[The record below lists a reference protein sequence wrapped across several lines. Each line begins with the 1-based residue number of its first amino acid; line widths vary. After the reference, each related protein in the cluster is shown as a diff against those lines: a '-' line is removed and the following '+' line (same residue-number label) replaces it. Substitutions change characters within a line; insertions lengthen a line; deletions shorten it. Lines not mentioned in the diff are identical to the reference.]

1 MQRQVF
7 AYTMSP
13 ELHFTWSGGR
23 QLRTCIM
30 LADTNGGSST
40 SFSHRVCSHHTWSA
54 AARQFH
60 RVMFYVMH
68 AYPCVYVHVR
78 FRWLFPYVCTYTAVH
93 IQYPCVCVYN
103 VKHLSVCG
111 RVRCIVPVN
120 MSNNW
125 LKRFCI
131 QGMWGTN
138 SVFERL
144 IILKWPKL
152 HLCLEIIYFWNCNT
166 TCQGQNIEW
175 KLFSWQLY
183 KHREHQKTTQY

>member
-1 MQRQVF
+1 MNRRLTAENMYNVGWHEGREL
-7 AYTMSP
+7 YIILKPCLLTPYMISCSTSVSP
-13 ELHFTWSGGR
+13 CYVLR
-23 QLRTCIM
+23 DARLPLCLRTC
-30 LADTNGGSST
+30 T
-40 SFSHRVCSHHTWSA
+40 FSVI
-54 AARQFH
+54 
-60 RVMFYVMH
+60 V
-68 AYPCVYVHVR
+68 PLCVYV
-78 FRWLFPYVCTYTAVH
+78 YCSAYI

-103 VKHLSVCG
+103 VKHRSVCG
-111 RVRCIVPVN
+111 RIRCIVPVN